1 MSVVDH
7 GLRSLLVGMRSV
19 KDGVVVL
26 ELAICVALACAR
38 LARAI
43 RFWERC
49 VALNERPMVRVH
61 S

>member
-7 GLRSLLVGMRSV
+7 GLRSFFVGMRSV
-19 KDGVVVL
+19 KDGGVVL
-26 ELAICVALACAR
+26 ELAICVALTCAR

-43 RFWERC
+43 HCWE
-49 VALNERPMVRVH
+49 